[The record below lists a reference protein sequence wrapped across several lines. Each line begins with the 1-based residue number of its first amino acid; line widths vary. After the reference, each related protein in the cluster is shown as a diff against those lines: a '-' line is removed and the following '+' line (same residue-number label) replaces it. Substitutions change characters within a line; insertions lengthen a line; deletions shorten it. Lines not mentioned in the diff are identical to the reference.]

1 MSQIPEFGRRVIV
14 TCDAKGYGSSDELTQ
29 HQFQEAIPA
38 LLRGAAEHSGFD
50 RGEWHVQSGGDG
62 EMAVLPVTAEET
74 RLLDRYVPE
83 VEYALRRHNHN
94 RTEAGRLRLR
104 MVVHHGSAVSSP
116 SGYSG
121 NGIVTAARVVD
132 SDALRDALRESGA
145 DLVVAVTAPVYQDV
159 VAQGHTRLRPEDFA
173 LTVVSNKEYEE
184 PVWVHVP
191 GRSPGGGPRHAARS
205 TSGERGGGTASSD
218 TSPSDPASSAAVPA
232 TTGASA
238 SPSAASSVTPV
249 PPVVPSASPASD
261 RSVPDAVPDA
271 SGPGPERRD
280 SPAITNVLHGG
291 VDASNAVF
299 GVSYRGHP

>member
-38 LLRGAAEHSGFD
+38 LLRDAAEHSGLD

-62 EMAVLPVTAEET
+62 EMAVLPVTVGET

-132 SDALRDALRESGA
+132 SDALRDALRDSGA

-159 VAQGHTRLRPEDFA
+159 VAQGHTRLRPGDFA
-173 LTVVSNKEYEE
+173 LTAVSNKEYEE

-191 GRSPGGGPRHAARS
+191 GRHPGGGPGHAAE
-205 TSGERGGGTASSD
+205 GAFRGGPGSTA
-218 TSPSDPASSAAVPA
+218 PPAAVPTAATPSA
-232 TTGASA
+232 TTLPAA
-238 SPSAASSVTPV
+238 APSAR
-249 PPVVPSASPASD
+249 SAVRDAA
-261 RSVPDAVPDA
+261 PDAVPDS
-271 SGPGPERRD
+271 SGSGPERRD

-291 VDASNAVF
+291 VEASHAVF
-299 GVSYRGHP
+299 GVSYQGRS

>member
-38 LLRGAAEHSGFD
+38 LLRDAAEHSGLD

-62 EMAVLPVTAEET
+62 EMAVLPVTAGET

-83 VEYALRRHNHN
+83 VAYALRRHNHN

-132 SDALRDALRESGA
+132 SDALRDALRDSGA

-173 LTVVSNKEYEE
+173 LTAVSNKEYEE

-191 GRSPGGGPRHAARS
+191 GRYPGGGPRHAAEGAFGEGPGNAAPPAAARS
-205 TSGERGGGTASSD
+205 GASP
-218 TSPSDPASSAAVPA
+218 TPPPVAPSAAPTA
-232 TTGASA
+232 TA
-238 SPSAASSVTPV
+238 PSAASS
-249 PPVVPSASPASD
+249 ARPAA
-261 RSVPDAVPDA
+261 PDAVPDS

-291 VDASNAVF
+291 VEASHAVF
-299 GVSYRGHP
+299 GVSYQGRS